1 MLADM
6 TSGKTTFGLTLSNR
20 ALITRGTPPS
30 ELIDMAVKAEST
42 GAIDAIWVGDSILSK
57 PRLECIP
64 LLGAIAA
71 RTSRVK
77 LGVACMATIA
87 QRNPVLLALQWASLD
102 ALSNGRTWLAA
113 CMGYPA
119 SQHPMAAKEL
129 EVMGVASKERPKRLE
144 EMIEAVRL
152 LWSDEHAS
160 FHGKYYSFDDVN
172 LLPKPA
178 QRPCPIYIAGTPRAA
193 QIGER
198 GVERSLRR
206 IARYADGWMSN
217 QIELAMFKDYQGRLR
232 EMVTEEG
239 RDPNAFKTVLY
250 YGVSVNRDREQAF
263 REAKAFLDAYYQK
276 DFTREG
282 VEIWTACG
290 PVERCVDCLRGFID
304 AGVDHVAIRPIGA
317 DLNQQFVIFLEK
329 LVPALQAVTDKPLS
343 S

>member
-1 MLADM
+1 MLAAM
-6 TSGKTTFGLTLSNR
+6 AANKTTFGLILSNR
-20 ALITRGTPPS
+20 ALVTRGTPPK
-30 ELIDMAVKAEST
+30 ELIDMAVKAERS
-42 GAIDAIWVGDSILSK
+42 GAIDAVWVGDSILSK

-71 RTSRVK
+71 HTSRVK

-102 ALSNGRTWLAA
+102 VLSGGRTWLAA

-129 EVMGVASKERPKRLE
+129 AVMGIQSKERPGRLE
-144 EMIEAVRL
+144 EMIQALRL
-152 LWSDEHAS
+152 LWSDERAS

-178 QRPCPIYIAGTPRAA
+178 QRPCPIYIAGTPRPS

-206 IARYADGWMSN
+206 IARYADGWMTN
-217 QIELAMFKDYQGRLR
+217 QIECAMFQDHVGRLR
-232 EMVTEEG
+232 ELLVEEG
-239 RDPNAFKTVLY
+239 RDPNRFKTVLY
-250 YGVSVNRDREQAF
+250 YGVCVNRDREQAL
-263 REAKAFLDAYYQK
+263 REAKNFLDAYYQK
-276 DFTREG
+276 DFTRQG

-290 PVERCVDCLRGFID
+290 PVEDCVESLRGFLD
-304 AGVDHVAIRPIGA
+304 AGVDHVTIRPIGE
-317 DLNQQFVIFLEK
+317 DLNEQFRMYLEAV
-329 LVPALQAVTDKPLS
+329 LPALQAAGKAA
-343 S
+343 

>member
-1 MLADM
+1 MLQ
-6 TSGKTTFGLTLSNR
+6 TQCTFGLTLSNR
-20 ALITRGTPPS
+20 ALVTRGTPAS
-30 ELIDMAVKAEST
+30 ELIDMAARAENA
-42 GAIDAIWVGDSILSK
+42 GAIDAVWVGDSILSK

-71 RTSRVK
+71 RTERVK

-102 ALSNGRTWLAA
+102 ALSSGRTWLAA

-129 EVMGVASKERPKRLE
+129 EVMQVASQERPKRLE
-144 EMIEAVRL
+144 EMIEALRL

-178 QRPCPIYIAGTPRAA
+178 QQPCPIYIAATPRPA
-193 QIGER
+193 QIGAQ
-198 GVERSLRR
+198 GVERALRR
-206 IARYADGWMSN
+206 MARLADGWMSN
-217 QIELAMFKDYQGRLR
+217 QIELAMFQDYRKRLKQ
-232 EMVTEEG
+232 MVEEEG

-250 YGVSVNRDREQAF
+250 YGVSVNRDRDAAF
-263 REAKAFLDAYYQK
+263 REAKTFLDAYYQK
-276 DFTREG
+276 DFSRAG

-290 PVERCVDCLRGFID
+290 PVEHCVDCLRGFIES
-304 AGVDHVAIRPIGA
+304 GVDHIAIRPIGA
-317 DLNQQFVIFLEK
+317 DLNRQFEIFLKE
-329 LVPALQAVTDKPLS
+329 LIPALQDVAASV
-343 S
+343 